1 MKRFM
6 SALILLVAG
15 CGGGES
21 NSVTR
26 TDAPMGVETTAPIEE
41 TVTTV
46 ESELPP
52 TQPAAL
58 LLGLSIHVE
67 GFQGEAR
74 DQDLFD
80 RHVDAIL
87 SFAEVANRHGAIVTF
102 EFSEVFMDAVTNFRS
117 SVIDDL
123 KSLGQATAV
132 HADVGGQG
140 DPSLQEMVRDLTR
153 QRRKADGLGVDT
165 RHVSGVCSRGPW
177 VEAVIEAGY
186 ISNNGPVKYCALSL
200 DESVRPAD
208 WDLSR
213 CTTPSVCHDQLKV
226 DNDLI
231 VHPYFIDSST
241 DFIVPKESGLV
252 FMIGDSGSTAICKAE
267 NGEGKCV
274 GDDDDI
280 PFVQATLDH
289 YLQSRDPAKIAVLSM
304 SWSIGGVP
312 TPEFVES
319 YFSVYDDEVAS
330 GRAVWM
336 SNGDIGQLILDS

>member
-1 MKRFM
+1 MKWLM
-6 SALILLVAG
+6 SALILFVAA
-15 CGGGES
+15 CGGES
-21 NSVTR
+21 SSFTPTETPMSV
-26 TDAPMGVETTAPIEE
+26 ESTAPTEQ
-41 TVTTV
+41 TPTNT
-46 ESELPP
+46 ESEPP
-52 TQPAAL
+52 PAQPTPL

-74 DQDLFD
+74 DRDLFD
-80 RHVDAIL
+80 RHVDAIV
-87 SFAEVANRHGAIVTF
+87 SFAEIASRHGAIVTF
-102 EFSEVFMDAVTNFRS
+102 EFSEVFMDAVTNFQS

-123 KSLGQATAV
+123 KALGQATAV

-140 DPSLQEMVRDLTR
+140 DPTLPEMVRDLTR
-153 QRRKADGLGVDT
+153 QRRKADGLGIDT

-186 ISNNGPVKYCALSL
+186 ISNNGPVEYCALSL
-200 DESVRPAD
+200 DETVRPAD

-213 CTTPSVCHDQLKV
+213 CTTPAVCHDQLKV

-231 VHPYFIDSST
+231 VHPYFIDSSA

-267 NGEGKCV
+267 VEGGECV
-274 GDDDDI
+274 GNDDDI
-280 PFVQATLDH
+280 PFVQATLDQ

-312 TPEFVES
+312 SPEFVES

-330 GRAVWM
+330 GRAMWM
-336 SNGDIGQLILDS
+336 SNGDIGQMILES